1 MGAEDERRVQKKGQ
15 GCLNNQ
21 RTPGLASLQK
31 EALKYSS
38 MGFEGTPLLPH
49 PYILR
54 RERDQLYDLQR
65 TLCQPAHDSDPSAPN
80 AYRSYE
86 VKAGPALGLGP
97 V

>member
-1 MGAEDERRVQKKGQ
+1 MGAGDERRVQKKGQ

-31 EALKYSS
+31 EALRY
-38 MGFEGTPLLPH
+38 EETPLPPH

-65 TLCQPAHDSDPSAPN
+65 TLCQAAHDSDPSAPN

-97 V
+97 M